1 MLNAVRTGCALAK
14 ARGMALDEA
23 FIRELM
29 SAVSEAFNNV
39 VFHGYAGRRGDVEI
53 EVTNDMC
60 HDTVTVFLRDRGR
73 FFDIEAVPPPPL
85 ETLPETG
92 MGLHIMRSFVD
103 ELTFQPGDPNELR
116 LSKRMRRRQTG

>member
-1 MLNAVRTGCALAK
+1 MP
-14 ARGMALDEA
+14 LDEA

-60 HDTVTVFLRDRGR
+60 HDTVTVFVRDHGR

-85 ETLPETG
+85 ESLPETG

-103 ELTFQPGDPNELR
+103 ELTFEPGDPNELR
-116 LSKRMRRRQTG
+116 LSKRLRRRETG